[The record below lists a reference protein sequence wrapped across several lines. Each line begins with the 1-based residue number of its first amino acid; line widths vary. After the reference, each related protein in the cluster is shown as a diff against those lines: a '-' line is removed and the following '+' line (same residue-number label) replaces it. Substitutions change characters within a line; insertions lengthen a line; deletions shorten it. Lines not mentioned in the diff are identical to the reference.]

1 MSNYGSSKPIR
12 LSDAE
17 RNDAIND
24 LARAVG
30 EGRLSMEEFEERS
43 DDIMRAQTKADL
55 IPVFHD
61 IPSQQSNE
69 VKLYSQGDIER
80 AREAGRKPRLTT
92 ALVGTFGLGFGGTA
106 VLATAGG
113 VGMVL
118 GGLALFTLIPILW
131 IMLYVAKVG
140 PDSWHTPSVRQIE
153 RAQQR
158 EIRALT
164 AAQRAEQKAIEQ
176 QMWAER
182 RQQAGEITGQ
192 ALDMAKKKFDKWNQK

>member
-30 EGRLSMEEFEERS
+30 EGRLSMDEFGERS

-55 IPVFHD
+55 VPVFRD
-61 IPSQQSNE
+61 IPTQQTNE

-80 AREAGRKPRLTT
+80 ARQAGRKPRLTT
-92 ALVGTFGLGFGGTA
+92 ALVGTLGLGFGGTA
-106 VLATAGG
+106 VLATATG

>member
-30 EGRLSMEEFEERS
+30 EGRLSMDEFEERS

-55 IPVFHD
+55 VPVFRD
-61 IPSQQSNE
+61 IPTQQTNE

-80 AREAGRKPRLTT
+80 ARQAGRKPRLTT
-92 ALVGTFGLGFGGTA
+92 ALVGTLGLGFGGTA
-106 VLATAGG
+106 VLATATG

>member
-1 MSNYGSSKPIR
+1 MSNYGSSQPIR

-30 EGRLSMEEFEERS
+30 EGRLSMDEFEERS

-55 IPVFHD
+55 VPVFRD
-61 IPSQQSNE
+61 IPTQQTNE

-80 AREAGRKPRLTT
+80 ARQAGRKPRLTT
-92 ALVGTFGLGFGGTA
+92 ALVGTLGLGFGGTA
-106 VLATAGG
+106 VLATATG

-192 ALDMAKKKFDKWNQK
+192 ALDMAKRKFDKWNQK

>member
-1 MSNYGSSKPIR
+1 MSNYGSSQPIR

-30 EGRLSMEEFEERS
+30 EGRLSMDEFEERS

-55 IPVFHD
+55 VPVFRD
-61 IPSQQSNE
+61 IPTQQTNE

-80 AREAGRKPRLTT
+80 ARQAGRKPRLTT
-92 ALVGTFGLGFGGTA
+92 ALVGTLGLGFGGTA
-106 VLATAGG
+106 VLATATG

>member
-30 EGRLSMEEFEERS
+30 EGRLSMDEFEERS

-55 IPVFHD
+55 VPVFRD
-61 IPSQQSNE
+61 IPTQQTNE

-80 AREAGRKPRLTT
+80 ARQAGRKPRLTT
-92 ALVGTFGLGFGGTA
+92 ALVGTLGLGFGGTA
-106 VLATAGG
+106 VLATATG

-192 ALDMAKKKFDKWNQK
+192 ALDMAKRKFDKWNQK